1 MSRGFGAVQRRLL
14 EHLLTEDAGAYE
26 QTGEPVWES
35 VPTLAGMVY
44 GNAGPSDAQCA
55 SVRRAL
61 RRLAQAQLVDVT
73 RARVQRTYRQRR
85 RHRSR
90 YLTACAGPA
99 CLLCDYVRRR
109 TPIRI
114 GGTLVEQ
121 QLREISGDDAA
132 LEIERLHRYG
142 WHEWLGN
149 PWNDFSTEVFD
160 VHVSTTLARRHLTND
175 ELAEFRERMRRGSS
189 IGSRT
194 GRPLELSPLLLSVLQ
209 HARGRQR

>member
-14 EHLLTEDAGAYE
+14 EHLLAEDAGAYE
-26 QTGEPVWES
+26 QTGEPAWES

-44 GNAGPSDAQCA
+44 GNAEPSDAQCA

-61 RRLAQAQLVDVT
+61 RRLADAQLVDLT

-90 YLTACAGPA
+90 YLTACSGPA
-99 CLLCDYVRRR
+99 CPLCDYLPRRKL
-109 TPIRI
+109 IRI

-121 QLREISGDDAA
+121 QLREISGADADPVV
-132 LEIERLHRYG
+132 ERLRRYG

-149 PWNDFSTEVFD
+149 PWNDFSTEVYD
-160 VHVSTTLARRHLTND
+160 VHVSTTLARRHLTED
-175 ELAEFRERMRRGSS
+175 ELAEFRDRRRAW
-189 IGSRT
+189 I
-194 GRPLELSPLLLSVLQ
+194 V
-209 HARGRQR
+209 QRLADR